1 MRKYLLAV
9 ILLLAL
15 PAGCTGTLPTLTQ
28 PSATVD
34 AASAAPAPPPAD
46 PSSATLPDAPSAAAL
61 DFPRTFVIDPAA
73 SEARYKAQEEF
84 FGRAVQVWAPITVPL
99 ARTSDIRGEF
109 VIDVVDVD
117 GAVQPR
123 IVQGAIEVDL
133 RTLASD
139 SDERDERVRDFYL
152 ETADFPL
159 ALFVPTEVAAFAAG
173 YTSGEATD
181 FQLSGD
187 MTIREVTAPVTFDVN
202 ATLDGPTLT
211 GVATSTLLLSD
222 YDIAPPNMAGFV
234 KVEDEL
240 VVTVEF
246 VARAD

>member
-1 MRKYLLAV
+1 MQKILLL

-15 PAGCTGTLPTLTQ
+15 PIGCSVPAPTVTS
-28 PSATVD
+28 PSPTVD
-34 AASAAPAPPPAD
+34 AAAAAPAPPSANPA
-46 PSSATLPDAPSAAAL
+46 SATIPDAPSAAAL
-61 DFPRTFVIDPAA
+61 DFPRTFTIDPAA

-99 ARTSDIRGEF
+99 ARTSEIRGEF
-109 VIDVVDVD
+109 VIDVVDVN
-117 GAVQPR
+117 GAAQPH

-173 YTSGEATD
+173 YTPGSPTE

-187 MTIREVTAPVTFDVN
+187 MTIREVTAPVTFNIN
-202 ATLDGPTLT
+202 ATLDGPTLS

-222 YDIAPPNMAGFV
+222 YNIAPPNMAGFV

-240 VVTVEF
+240 LVTVEF
-246 VARAD
+246 TARAQE